1 MYLVTAE
8 QMRQVDRKTIE
19 ELGIPEIVLMENAG
33 KAVADFL
40 QEQFDD
46 LSEKMADVLYSIED
60 VTSQIREKLDKFGL
74 ELSWVTRKDHTAQ
87 VENYILNIFH
97 SHKCKNFH

>member
-33 KAVADFL
+33 KAIVSFL
-40 QEQFDD
+40 QDTFEDLKEKSITILAGAGNNGGDGLVAARYLHQQQLSHNYDD
-46 LSEKMADVLYSIED
+46 
-60 VTSQIREKLDKFGL
+60 
-74 ELSWVTRKDHTAQ
+74 
-87 VENYILNIFH
+87 
-97 SHKCKNFH
+97 